1 MISYTQGGGS
11 INGVGVTTQ
20 QLIEARA
27 LTAALQQWEGTTQ
40 EGGVNLTQLRLDAAF
55 DLGVPASEIVP

>member
-1 MISYTQGGGS
+1 MISYTQGGAS
-11 INGVGVTTQ
+11 VNGLSTAMQ
-20 QLIEARA
+20 QLVEART